1 MKDVIKL
8 SSGFFR
14 KTIYLACT
22 EKALG
27 KFISKHKVMCDF
39 PDGGFDGAMGL
50 FNTKNGGSVFLIY
63 CKHDAGVV
71 TLVHELS
78 HAVDEIFQCCGVDT
92 GIGSTE
98 TRAYLLDSLLEQ
110 SLDGGFGKGCQK

>member
-1 MKDVIKL
+1 MKSLIKL

-14 KTIYLACT
+14 KDIYLACT
-22 EKALG
+22 EKALR
-27 KFISKHKVMCDF
+27 KFIDRNKVLCSF
-39 PDGGFDGAMGL
+39 PDEGIDGAAGL
-50 FNTKNGGSVFLIY
+50 FGTEGGGSVFMIY
-63 CKHDAGVV
+63 CKHEKGVV

-110 SLDGGFGKGCQK
+110 ALDKGYGKGV